1 MLCCRGMNTATFNA
15 LQAAREIEQAGLER
29 AQAEAIAQA
38 IKQRGEDAVTKAL
51 AALKS
56 EIWKAAFTATG
67 IIVAALAVA
76 AGMLLA
82 ALN

>member
-1 MLCCRGMNTATFNA
+1 MNTATFNA

>member
-1 MLCCRGMNTATFNA
+1 MATTTFDT
-15 LQAAREIEQAGLER
+15 LQAAREIERAGLER
-29 AQAEAIAQA
+29 AQAETIVQA
-38 IKQRGEDAVTKAL
+38 IKQHGEDAVAKIL

-76 AGMLLA
+76 AGTLLA

>member
-1 MLCCRGMNTATFNA
+1 MATTAFDT
-15 LQAAREIEQAGLER
+15 LQAAREIERAGLER
-29 AQAEAIAQA
+29 AQA
-38 IKQRGEDAVTKAL
+38 IKQRGEDAVTKTL

-67 IIVAALAVA
+67 IIVVAALAVA
-76 AGMLLA
+76 VGMLLA